1 MRWSAWLVVAGC
13 GASTPR
19 PAPAPAL
26 DEPSSPA
33 PPATTAEATI
43 LADRGCIAAGTY
55 AVLVDL
61 SGAEV
66 VMTGAS
72 GRDVCVELA
81 SHVAAHQRLTIVWDA
96 AEPHVEW
103 NGPQRTIVADAC
115 ALRLESAAGD
125 VSIAFRNHKGH
136 GVANLALGGSC
147 AARDV
152 KIELTPEP

>member
-1 MRWSAWLVVAGC
+1 MARTMRWSAGASSLSGSHDEVERVARRCWVARTMRWSAWLVVAGC

-66 VMTGAS
+66 VTTGAS
-72 GRDVCVELA
+72 GRDVC
-81 SHVAAHQRLTIVWDA
+81 
-96 AEPHVEW
+96 
-103 NGPQRTIVADAC
+103 
-115 ALRLESAAGD
+115 
-125 VSIAFRNHKGH
+125 
-136 GVANLALGGSC
+136 
-147 AARDV
+147 
-152 KIELTPEP
+152 